1 MFLICIVEFSNE
13 AIWRSRF
20 SISDLIFLMPVKL
33 VRFSVSP
40 VGFGKLCLKKK
51 KFSFLIWIF
60 KFIDIKLY
68 MLCCY
73 LFMFHIMCIC
83 HLCLSLKIVICAFSY
98 LFLLVLPKINFIS
111 LFREPTFI
119 LLILSTSLMFSIS
132 INPA

>member
-73 LFMFHIMCIC
+73 LFMFRIMCIC